1 MKNEIKSLTGLRG
14 VVALWV
20 TFFHFFDFK
29 NEILQ
34 NIIGK
39 GYLAVDIFFV
49 LSAFLLTV
57 SYSDKFKNLE
67 FKRIQTFYKKRVNRI
82 YPVYFISI
90 IFIVLLIKDTSWLTF
105 FINAGLVQC
114 FFNPDRLLNI
124 VYWSLSTE
132 WMCYLIFPFMLY
144 LIIRY
149 KIRGE
154 ILILAGLFLRLIL
167 PHFPDLYIH
176 SADSVNLWR
185 SSKYLDIP
193 YGVNS
198 LIRTIASYFLGIG
211 VAVLPGIKIKGKW
224 PVYAVLI
231 ITFVLLFTTRGLI
244 FIPFLSALII
254 RQLYTQ
260 EKNYLQMFLET
271 KPVYLLGNISY
282 SLYIIHHIVRDQNFI
297 LVDNSL
303 LNNLLLIAFSLLL
316 SYFPYILIERK
327 VKIFKV

>member
-14 VVALWV
+14 VMALWV

-34 NIIGK
+34 HIIGK
-39 GYLAVDIFFV
+39 GYLAVDVFFV

-57 SYSDKFKNLE
+57 SYSDTFKNLE
-67 FKRIQTFYKKRVNRI
+67 IKRVVTFYKKRVNRI
-82 YPVYFISI
+82 YPVYFISMILI
-90 IFIVLLIKDTSWLTF
+90 ILLAGKISWFTF

-154 ILILAGLFLRLIL
+154 ILIVAGLLLRVAL
-167 PHFPDLYIH
+167 PHFPDMYFNEGAV
-176 SADSVNLWR
+176 SMWK

-198 LIRTIASYFLGIG
+198 LIRTIASYFFGIG
-211 VAVLPGIKIKGKW
+211 VALLPEFKIKGRW
-224 PVYAVLI
+224 PVNAV
-231 ITFVLLFTTRGLI
+231 FVLSLLLLFTTRGLV
-244 FIPFLSALII
+244 FIPFLSALMI
-254 RQLYTQ
+254 RQLYTG

-271 KPVYLLGNISY
+271 RPVYILGNISY
-282 SLYIIHHIVRDQNFI
+282 SLYIIHYIVKNQNFI
-297 LVDNSL
+297 IVGLPLVNT
-303 LNNLLLIAFSLLL
+303 LLLITFSLML
-316 SYFPYILIERK
+316 SYFSYMLIERK

>member
-14 VVALWV
+14 VMALWV

-34 NIIGK
+34 HIIGK
-39 GYLAVDIFFV
+39 GYLAVDVFFV

-67 FKRIQTFYKKRVNRI
+67 IKRVVTFYKKRVNRI
-82 YPVYFISI
+82 YPVYFISMILI
-90 IFIVLLIKDTSWLTF
+90 ILLAGKISWFTF

-154 ILILAGLFLRLIL
+154 ILIVAGLFLRVAL
-167 PHFPDLYIH
+167 PHFPDMYFNEG
-176 SADSVNLWR
+176 AVNMWK

-224 PVYAVLI
+224 PVYAVLV
-231 ITFVLLFTTRGLI
+231 ITFLLLFTTRGLI

-282 SLYIIHHIVRDQNFI
+282 SLYIIHHIVKDQNFLI
-297 LVDNSL
+297 VDISL
-303 LNNLLLIAFSLLL
+303 LNNLLLISLSILL
-316 SYFPYILIERK
+316 SYFSYMLIERK

>member
-1 MKNEIKSLTGLRG
+1 MKKEIKSLTGLRG
-14 VVALWV
+14 VMALWV

-34 NIIGK
+34 HIIGK
-39 GYLAVDIFFV
+39 GYLAVDVFFV

-67 FKRIQTFYKKRVNRI
+67 IIRILTFYKKRVNRI

-90 IFIVLLIKDTSWLTF
+90 ILIILLAGKISWFTF

-132 WMCYLIFPFMLY
+132 WICYLIFPFMLY

-154 ILILAGLFLRLIL
+154 ILIVGGLLLRVAL
-167 PHFPDLYIH
+167 PHFPDMYFNPGGG
-176 SADSVNLWR
+176 ANMWK

-198 LIRTIASYFLGIG
+198 LIRTIASYFFGIG
-211 VAVLPGIKIKGKW
+211 VALLPGFKIKSRW
-224 PVYAVLI
+224 PVYAVFTLS
-231 ITFVLLFTTRGLI
+231 LLSLFTTRGLV
-244 FIPFLSALII
+244 FIPFLSALMI
-254 RQLYTQ
+254 RQLYTE
-260 EKNYLQMFLET
+260 EKNYLQVFLET
-271 KPVYLLGNISY
+271 RPVYILGNISY
-282 SLYIIHHIVRDQNFI
+282 SLYIVHYIVKSQNFI
-297 LVDNSL
+297 IVDLPLVNSL
-303 LNNLLLIAFSLLL
+303 LLITFSLLL
-316 SYFPYILIERK
+316 SYFSYMLIERK

>member
-1 MKNEIKSLTGLRG
+1 MKNEVKSLTGLRG
-14 VVALWV
+14 IVALWV
-20 TFFHFFDFK
+20 AFFHFFDFQNK
-29 NEILQ
+29 ILQ

-57 SYSDKFKNLE
+57 SYFDKFKHLDL
-67 FKRIQTFYKKRVNRI
+67 KKIQTFYKKRVNRI

-90 IFIVLLIKDTSWLTF
+90 IFIVLLIKDTTWFTF

-114 FFNPDRLLNI
+114 FFNPDHLLNI

-132 WMCYLIFPFMLY
+132 WICYLIFPFMLY

-154 ILILAGLFLRLIL
+154 ILIVAGLFLRLIL
-167 PHFPDLYIH
+167 PHFPNLFIY
-176 SADSVNLWR
+176 SEDSVNSWR
-185 SSKYLDIP
+185 AYKYLDIT
-193 YGVNS
+193 YGINS

-211 VAVLPGIKIKGKW
+211 VAVLPGLKVKGKW
-224 PVYAVLI
+224 PVYALLV
-231 ITFVLLFTTRGLI
+231 ITLALLFTTRGLI
-244 FIPFLSALII
+244 FIPFLPALII

-282 SLYIIHHIVRDQNFI
+282 SLYIIHYIVKTRNFI
-297 LVDNSL
+297 IVDNYH

-316 SYFPYILIERK
+316 SYFSYILIERK
-327 VKIFKV
+327 IKIFKV

>member
-14 VVALWV
+14 VMALWV
-20 TFFHFFDFK
+20 TFFHFFQFK

-34 NIIGK
+34 NLIGK
-39 GYLAVDIFFV
+39 GYLAVDVFFV

-57 SYSDKFKNLE
+57 SYSEKFKALE
-67 FKRIQTFYKKRVNRI
+67 FKKIQIFYKKRINRI
-82 YPVYFISI
+82 YPIYFLSI
-90 IFIVLLIKDTSWLTF
+90 VFIVLLMGGVPWLTF

-114 FFNPDRLLNI
+114 FFNPNRLLNI

-154 ILILAGLFLRLIL
+154 ILIITGLLLRLVL
-167 PHFPDLYIH
+167 PYFPDIYLR
-176 SADSVNLWR
+176 SAGSVNMLK
-185 SSKYLDIP
+185 SPEYLDIP

-198 LIRTIASYFLGIG
+198 LIRTIAAYFFGIG
-211 VAVLPGIKIKGKW
+211 VAILPRLTLKGKW

-231 ITFVLLFTTRGLI
+231 LSLILLFTTKGLI

-254 RQLYTQ
+254 KQLYTG
-260 EKNYLQMFLET
+260 EKNYLQMFLEA
-271 KPVYLLGNISY
+271 KPIYILGNISY
-282 SLYIIHHIVRDQNFI
+282 SLYIIHYIIKNQHFIIVDI
-297 LVDNSL
+297 PL
-303 LNNLLLIAFSLLL
+303 LNTLLLIASSLLL
-316 SYFPYILIERK
+316 SYFTYMLIERK